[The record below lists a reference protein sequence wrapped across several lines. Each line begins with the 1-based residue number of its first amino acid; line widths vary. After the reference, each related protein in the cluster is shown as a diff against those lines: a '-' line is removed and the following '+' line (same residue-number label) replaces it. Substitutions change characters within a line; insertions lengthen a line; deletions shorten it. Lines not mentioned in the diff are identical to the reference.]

1 MISSSEVK
9 KKAEQLKIGDA
20 LSTKKRGRFLGLTLD
35 EYIKYF
41 FSGNAGI
48 AILVLVLIMV
58 FLFKEGA
65 GFVPMYKN
73 SLELYRSAG
82 LEYADIIRGQIEEHR
97 FFSQKF
103 NLVQNTVSAHYES
116 QGMSREAA
124 RARTANIQSR
134 KDEFGALIAN
144 HQALAEELE
153 QVVIEVRNQ
162 KVNNDNLRQAVLLFR
177 SQGDEETARM
187 SEEAIQ
193 PVDFQRAHDLCAVMT
208 TRYLEENE
216 ILHTRISGFME
227 LPIQLPTPEAEA
239 QYAELKEDIA
249 TYQAKFDAYSKR
261 AFEWD
266 PDKQVPLYRGF
277 SAFIL
282 GKEWLTN
289 SFWQDFYGIIPL
301 FVGSLMISSLA
312 LAIAVPLS
320 VSAAIYVNQIA
331 TSTEL
336 KLIKPYIE
344 FIEALPSIVLGFFG
358 IVVFGSFLREVSQVE
373 WLAWFPGFPMSERL
387 TIATAGVLLALMAVP
402 TIFTLVEDSLN
413 NVPRHYV
420 EASYALGANKMQ
432 TIFKIMV
439 PAALSGIVAAVLL
452 GLGRVIGET
461 MVVLLCAGGMIAIPD
476 FTQGIGAW
484 FQPAHTMTGIIAQE
498 LGEVASGTLHYRA
511 LFMVGLVLFFISL
524 LLNFCSQFI
533 IKRFRISE

>member
-1 MISSSEVK
+1 MISGKEVK
-9 KKAEQLKIGDA
+9 EKAKQLKIGAA

-41 FSGNAGI
+41 FSGNAVI
-48 AILVLVLIMV
+48 AILVLVLIMG

-65 GFVPMYKN
+65 GFIPMYKN
-73 SLELYRSAG
+73 SLELYRTAG
-82 LEYADIIRGQIEEHR
+82 LEYADIIRGQIDDHR
-97 FFSQKF
+97 SFSKKF
-103 NLVQNTVSAHYES
+103 NLLQNTVSAHYQQE
-116 QGMSREAA
+116 GMNRDAA
-124 RARTANIQSR
+124 RAETGNIETV
-134 KDEFGALIAN
+134 KNDFDALI
-144 HQALAEELE
+144 QPQQELTQGLE
-153 QVVIEVRNQ
+153 KVVLEVRDQ
-162 KVNNDNLRQAVLLFR
+162 QVNNSNLEEAIELFR
-177 SQGDEETARM
+177 SQGDTEQVKVMEEM
-187 SEEAIQ
+187 IE
-193 PVDFQRAHDLCAVMT
+193 PVNFQRAQAYCRQTTPQYQAANVVLSGQIDTFLKRDLV
-208 TRYLEENE
+208 
-216 ILHTRISGFME
+216 
-227 LPIQLPTPEAEA
+227 LPTEKAQQEFVALKAEIKAYQDALPEYGERAEN
-239 QYAELKEDIA
+239 
-249 TYQAKFDAYSKR
+249 
-261 AFEWD
+261 WD
-266 PDKQVPLYRGF
+266 HTKPVPLYRGF
-277 SAFIL
+277 TSFIF
-282 GKEWLTN
+282 GKDWLTN

-320 VSAAIYVNQIA
+320 VAAAIYVNQIA
-331 TSTEL
+331 TPLEL

-358 IVVFGSFLREVSQVE
+358 IIVFGSVLREVSQYE
-373 WLAWFPGFPMSERL
+373 WLSWFPGFPMSERL

-432 TIFKIMV
+432 TIFKIMI
-439 PAALSGIVAAVLL
+439 PAALSGVVAAVLL

-498 LGEVASGTLHYRA
+498 LGEVAAGTIHYRA

-524 LLNFCSQFI
+524 LLNFCSQFV
-533 IKRFRISE
+533 IKKFRISE

>member
-9 KKAEQLKIGDA
+9 NKAKQLKIGDA
-20 LSTKKRGRFLGLTLD
+20 LSTKKRGRFLGLTSD

-41 FSGNAGI
+41 FSGNAMV
-48 AILVLVLIMV
+48 AIMVLVLIML

-65 GFVPMYKN
+65 GFMPMYRD
-73 SLELYRSAG
+73 SLELYRKAG
-82 LEYADIIRGQIEEHR
+82 LEYADILRNQTERHRG
-97 FFSQKF
+97 FSQKF
-103 NLVQNTVSAHYES
+103 NLLQNTMSAHYQS
-116 QGMSREAA
+116 QGLSKEDA
-124 RARTANIQSR
+124 RAKTSEVEIL
-134 KDEFGALIAN
+134 KTGFGSMIEPHNALITPL
-144 HQALAEELE
+144 QD
-153 QVVIEVRNQ
+153 QVIELRN
-162 KVNNDNLRQAVLLFR
+162 KVINNRNLEEAIKLFR
-177 SQGDEETARM
+177 AQGDEETVKAAQEGI
-187 SEEAIQ
+187 EEVDYPAIY
-193 PVDFQRAHDLCAVMT
+193 RLTEAT
-208 TRYLEENE
+208 TPQYIALNE
-216 ILHTRISGFME
+216 ALAKKIDIFLTAEVEM
-227 LPIQLPTPEAEA
+227 PTEKAEAEFKALQQEIVEYQQDLPLYGKMA
-239 QYAELKEDIA
+239 Q
-249 TYQAKFDAYSKR
+249 
-261 AFEWD
+261 EWD
-266 PDKQVPLYRGF
+266 PEVKVPFYRGF
-277 SAFIL
+277 TAFIT

-301 FVGSLMISSLA
+301 LVGSLMISSLA

-320 VSAAIYVNQIA
+320 VAAAIYVNQLA
-331 TSTEL
+331 SPMEL
-336 KLIKPYIE
+336 KIIKPYIE

-358 IVVFGSFLREVSQVE
+358 IIVFGSVLREVSQYE
-373 WLAWFPGFPMSERL
+373 WLSWFPGFPMSERL

-498 LGEVASGTLHYRA
+498 LGEVELGSIHYRA

-524 LLNFCSQFI
+524 LLNFCSQFV
-533 IKRFRISE
+533 IKKFRISE